1 MLNATA
7 LFENIYFCSVRIWL
21 LKRFNRKTDKQD
33 MSKNSNR
40 DISIGHLNETEE
52 QLTRLISNLPGFVY
66 RCANDENWTMFYIS
80 DVCEKITGYKPEDL
94 LNNNKLAFNDIIHPD
109 FQKELQGDWE
119 VVLKENKTFEHEYQ
133 IITANG
139 EVRWVWEQG
148 VGVFNDA
155 GELLFLEGFIRDI
168 TERKNAQEALRLTE
182 TKFRKLFDEM
192 TDLAVLCNIIQDEKG
207 NVESVNMLDFNETFS
222 KAFQVKSRDEVIG
235 KSPFEVMKVNN
246 IPQFDYVIQSILE
259 GRNYSFDADFEEVEK
274 QFRVSAVVLE
284 KNNFAIIATDITELM
299 RYNDVLLEKNK
310 ELENYVYVTS
320 HDLRSPLVNIQGFST
335 RLKKHTDKIGEL
347 VAVSNID
354 QITKES
360 LDDLIEQKIPHTLEY
375 IFNSVGKMERMLNSL
390 LQISRTGRVVLSIQP
405 VSMHALISKVIHTV
419 EYQLQETG
427 SKIDVENLPDCYGD
441 ENLLNQLFSNII
453 TNAIKYRDEQR
464 PLKVS
469 ITGVN
474 RYKKVLYRIMDNGI
488 GIPKEHLEKIWYVF
502 YRVDNRHVQGDGIG
516 LSVVR
521 RIVEKHHGKIW
532 VESTERYGTTF
543 FIELPAENF
552 SDN

>member
-1 MLNATA
+1 MGQLCIKIFTFVVSESGYQRDFTKKA
-7 LFENIYFCSVRIWL
+7 
-21 LKRFNRKTDKQD
+21 DKQD
-33 MSKNSNR
+33 MSKNSNQ

-80 DVCEKITGYKPEDL
+80 NVCEKITGYKPEDL
-94 LNNNKLAFNDIIHPD
+94 INNNKLSFNDIIHPD
-109 FQKELQGDWE
+109 FKEELHGDWE
-119 VVLKENKTFEHEYQ
+119 AVLKENKTFEHEYQ

-168 TERKNAQEALRLTE
+168 TERKMAQEALFVSE
-182 TKFRKLFDEM
+182 KKFRAL
-192 TDLAVLCNIIQDEKG
+192 
-207 NVESVNMLDFNETFS
+207 FNEM
-222 KAFQVKSRDEVIG
+222 ADQVVICRIIRNEAGEVINTSIIDLNESFVRVLG
-235 KSPFEVMKVNN
+235 IKNPTDVIGRSPFEVLRLDS
-246 IPQFDYVIQSILE
+246 IPNYYEVLQAVSE
-259 GRNYSFDADFEEVEK
+259 GRNLSFDADFEPLDKKFKISTIIIQQDV
-274 QFRVSAVVLE
+274 
-284 KNNFAIIATDITELM
+284 FAIIATDITELM

-354 QITKES
+354 QITKQS

-390 LQISRTGRVVLSIQP
+390 LQISRTGRVALSIQP

-427 SKIDVENLPDCYGD
+427 SRIDIENLPDCYGD
-441 ENLLNQLFSNII
+441 ETLLNQLFSNII

-464 PLKVS
+464 PLRVS

-516 LSVVR
+516 LSVVK

>member
-1 MLNATA
+1 MGQLCIKIFTFVVSESGYQRDFTKKA
-7 LFENIYFCSVRIWL
+7 
-21 LKRFNRKTDKQD
+21 DKQD
-33 MSKNSNR
+33 MSKNSNQ

-80 DVCEKITGYKPEDL
+80 NVCEKITGYKPEDL
-94 LNNNKLAFNDIIHPD
+94 INNNKLSFNDIIHPD
-109 FQKELQGDWE
+109 FKEELHGDWE

-168 TERKNAQEALRLTE
+168 TERKMAQEALIVSE
-182 TKFRKLFDEM
+182 KKFRAL
-192 TDLAVLCNIIQDEKG
+192 
-207 NVESVNMLDFNETFS
+207 FNEM
-222 KAFQVKSRDEVIG
+222 ADQVVICRINKNEESEVVNISIVDLNESFVRVLGIKNPIDVIG
-235 KSPFEVMKVNN
+235 RSPFDVLRLDSIPNYNEVLQAV
-246 IPQFDYVIQSILE
+246 SE
-259 GRNYSFDADFEEVEK
+259 GRNLSFDADFEPLDK
-274 QFRVSAVVLE
+274 KFKVSTIIIQQDV
-284 KNNFAIIATDITELM
+284 FAIIATDITELM

-360 LDDLIEQKIPHTLEY
+360 LADLIEQKIPHTLEY

-441 ENLLNQLFSNII
+441 ETLLNQLFSNII

-464 PLKVS
+464 PLRVS

-516 LSVVR
+516 LSVVK

>member
-1 MLNATA
+1 
-7 LFENIYFCSVRIWL
+7 
-21 LKRFNRKTDKQD
+21 
-33 MSKNSNR
+33 MSKNSNQ

-80 DVCEKITGYKPEDL
+80 NVCEKITGYKPEDL
-94 LNNNKLAFNDIIHPD
+94 INNNKLSFNDIIHPD
-109 FQKELQGDWE
+109 FKEELHGDWE
-119 VVLKENKTFEHEYQ
+119 AVLKENKTFEHEYQ

-168 TERKNAQEALRLTE
+168 TERKMAQEALIVSE
-182 TKFRKLFDEM
+182 KKFRAL
-192 TDLAVLCNIIQDEKG
+192 
-207 NVESVNMLDFNETFS
+207 FNEM
-222 KAFQVKSRDEVIG
+222 ADQVVICRINKNEESEVVNISIVDLNESFVRVLGIKNPIDVIG
-235 KSPFEVMKVNN
+235 RSPFDVLRLDSIPNYNEVLQAV
-246 IPQFDYVIQSILE
+246 SE
-259 GRNYSFDADFEEVEK
+259 GRNLSFDADFEPLDK
-274 QFRVSAVVLE
+274 KFKVSTIIIQQDV
-284 KNNFAIIATDITELM
+284 FAIIATDITELM

-360 LDDLIEQKIPHTLEY
+360 LADLIEQKIPHTLEY

-441 ENLLNQLFSNII
+441 ETLLNQLFSNII

-464 PLKVS
+464 PLRVS

-516 LSVVR
+516 LSVVK